1 MRREASVGSDI
12 SHERPRGSE
21 RYWLVVG
28 RDGARSKTLT
38 LHSRPHGEILPVFG
52 SEEDVSMF
60 LTPLGAF
67 GGGFMARLIAA
78 EDLAS
83 LLWGPLSSVETV
95 ALDPTSGVDTAAV
108 LDLVSTN
115 RKSFV
120 DNLSG
125 ERTLAGRG
133 SQDAS

>member
-1 MRREASVGSDI
+1 MRRGAATCAGVSN
-12 SHERPRGSE
+12 ERPRGSE
-21 RYWLVVG
+21 NYWLIVS
-28 RDGARSKTLT
+28 RDGARSRALT
-38 LHSRPHGEILPVFG
+38 LHSIPRGEILPVFG

-67 GGGFMARLIAA
+67 GGGFMARPIAA